1 MVLTSCCS
9 NKTQGNISVRVKAVS
24 DHWSCH
30 GWNGIFLSK
39 KGFVISLAY
48 GGAYHAIFQGG
59 SEYLSSLTKN
69 WQVLRPSNMMC
80 VFWVAQM
87 VEDLQD
93 LLELTPKKEVLFIIR
108 DWNAKVGSQETP
120 GVTGKSGLGILI
132 RVLPRKCIGS
142 SKHPLPTT
150 QEKTLHMDIT
160 SWSTTKS
167 D

>member
-1 MVLTSCCS
+1 MVLTSWFS
-9 NKTQGNISVRVKAVS
+9 NKTQGNISARVKAVS

-30 GWNGIFLSK
+30 GENGIFLSK

-87 VEDLQD
+87 VKNL
-93 LLELTPKKEVLFIIR
+93 PAI
-108 DWNAKVGSQETP
+108 QETW
-120 GVTGKSGLGILI
+120 V
-132 RVLPRKCIGS
+132 
-142 SKHPLPTT
+142 
-150 QEKTLHMDIT
+150 
-160 SWSTTKS
+160 
-167 D
+167 